1 MVNARRWVR
10 WLVACVLACGCSGA
24 LWAQEP
30 VRITQAEFMHADGIG
45 YSLPPYSLD
54 SHSLSGPWE
63 TVTLPHAVKP
73 SRVDDALRDKTSAP
87 PTVQEWYRVH
97 IPPTD
102 WAASAGSRQ
111 AHSNPLALYLPRW
124 KADGTLAI
132 YGNGRLLY
140 QSHAGMAW
148 NGWNIPLRIALDET
162 ADAPPPSELVFRLE
176 RPRFTGGGI
185 SSVWVGPE
193 QALDVRYRLRQ
204 LIQLDIPALSSASF
218 LAVGVF
224 ALLVWLRE
232 RREPLYPLFFW
243 VSVASYLRTLHF
255 HVGAERLPMP
265 EVWFSWLT
273 LNSLF
278 WMVSLVHF
286 FLNMLHGHPSRW
298 LAWVMVLV
306 PVLVGVCTLPVSWA
320 PFDAYTVAALAYV
333 ALLVY
338 GSLAAV
344 LDLRKSRQHHS
355 RDGMLLASWGGVGM
369 GLGIYDWFLQNN
381 LIDIE
386 GIYLGPYTNVLAFLM
401 LAYIMYRRYVDAVR
415 VAQQAQVNLTQRLAE
430 REAELLQSHERLREI
445 EQREL
450 LTRERTR
457 LMQDMHDGM
466 GSSLRSALW
475 AVEHGQQTEAM
486 LADILKNCIDDLKL
500 AIDSMEPVQT
510 DLLLLLAT
518 WRFRL
523 EPRLHN
529 TGIRLCWAVTDIPP
543 IPWLEP
549 HSALHILRILQEALT
564 NIMKHAHATEV
575 RVATG
580 VEGEGVWLS
589 IQDNGVGLAATSV
602 PPETPQ
608 LALPPGRGLNN
619 MRQRAQA
626 IQASL
631 TLCPAQHCPP
641 HGTLLRLWLPLTQ
654 QNPTARRP

>member
-1 MVNARRWVR
+1 MKVWVR
-10 WLVACVLACGCSGA
+10 WLLACVLACGGCGT

-30 VRITQAEFMHADGIG
+30 QRITQAEFMHIDGTG
-45 YSLPPYSLD
+45 YSRPPYSID
-54 SHSLSGPWE
+54 SRTLTGPWE
-63 TVTLPHAVKP
+63 TVALPHAVKP
-73 SRVDDALRDKTSAP
+73 SRVDDALRDKTLPP
-87 PTVQEWYRVH
+87 PTVQEWYRVR
-97 IPPTD
+97 IPLAA
-102 WAASAGSRQ
+102 WAEPAGSGR
-111 AHSNPLALYLPRW
+111 AHTNPLALYLPRW
-124 KADGTLAI
+124 KADGTLTI

-148 NGWNIPLRIALDET
+148 NGWNTPLRIALDET
-162 ADAPPPSELVFRLE
+162 ADAPAPTELLFRLE
-176 RPRFTGGGI
+176 RPRLTGGGI

-193 QALDVRYRLRQ
+193 QALDIRYRLRH
-204 LIQLDIPALSSASF
+204 LVQLDIPALSSASF
-218 LAVGVF
+218 LAVGLF
-224 ALLVWLRE
+224 ALLVWFRE
-232 RREPLYPLFFW
+232 RQEPLYPLFFW

-255 HVGAERLPMP
+255 HVGTERLPLP
-265 EVWFSWLT
+265 EAWFSWLT

-298 LAWVMVLV
+298 LSRVMVLT
-306 PVLVGVCTLPVSWA
+306 PVVVGVCTLPVSWA

-333 ALLVY
+333 VLLVY
-338 GSLAAV
+338 GSMAAM
-344 LDLRKSRQHHS
+344 LDLRKSRQHQS
-355 RDGMLLASWGGVGM
+355 RDGVLLASWGGVGM

-386 GIYLGPYTNVLAFLM
+386 GYYLGPYTNVLAFLM
-401 LAYIMYRRYVDAVR
+401 LAYIMYRRYVDAIQTARRASVTL
-415 VAQQAQVNLTQRLAE
+415 AQRLAE

-450 LTRERTR
+450 LNRERAR

-475 AVEHGQQTEAM
+475 AVEHGQQNEAM

-500 AIDSMEPVQT
+500 AIDSMESVQT

-529 TGIRLCWAVTDIPP
+529 TGIRLRWDVTDVPAL
-543 IPWLEP
+543 PWLEP

-575 RVATG
+575 RVLTG
-580 VEGEGVWLS
+580 VEGDGVWLS
-589 IQDNGVGLAATSV
+589 IQDNGVGLNPDTAAPGPV
-602 PPETPQ
+602 PQ
-608 LALPPGRGLNN
+608 HLPSRGRGLNN
-619 MRQRAQA
+619 MQQRALA
-626 IQASL
+626 IHARL
-631 TLCPAQHCPP
+631 HMGPAQPTPP
-641 HGTLLRLWLPLTQ
+641 HGTLLHLWLPLNPPQPTQ
-654 QNPTARRP
+654 TASSA